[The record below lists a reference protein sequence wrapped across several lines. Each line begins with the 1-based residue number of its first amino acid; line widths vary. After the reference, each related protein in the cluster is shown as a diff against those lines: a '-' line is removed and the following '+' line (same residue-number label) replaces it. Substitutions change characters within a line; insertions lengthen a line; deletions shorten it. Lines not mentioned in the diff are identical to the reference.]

1 VPASPDPA
9 RRLREQQ
16 TFQGEWMMS
25 VYASLVAFIAAASL
39 LTIAPGL
46 DTALVLRTAATL
58 GPRRAALAGL
68 GIAAGC
74 FGWALLVAL
83 GLGALLAA
91 SQAAYTTLRWIGA
104 AYLIWIGYKL
114 LRHPRASFLPERSG
128 ADGRA
133 VAFTTGLLTNLLNPK
148 VGVFYVSFLPQFVPQ
163 GVSVAPYMLLLGAIH
178 ALLGLI
184 WFGCLIIATRPLA
197 RFLEKPSVVQNCDRL
212 TGGMFM
218 AFGVGLALQ
227 SRRV

>member
-1 VPASPDPA
+1 
-9 RRLREQQ
+9 
-16 TFQGEWMMS
+16 MS
-25 VYASLVAFIAAASL
+25 VYASLAAFIAAAGL

-74 FGWALLVAL
+74 FGWAILVAL

-91 SQAAYTTLRWIGA
+91 SQAAYTTLRWVGA
-104 AYLIWIGYKL
+104 AYLVWIGYKL
-114 LRHPRASFLPERSG
+114 LRHPRGSFLPERAAG
-128 ADGRA
+128 DGQR

-163 GVSVAPYMLLLGAIH
+163 GVSAAPYMLLLGAIH
-178 ALLGLI
+178 AVLGLI
-184 WFGCLIIATRPLA
+184 WFGCLIVATRPLA
-197 RFLEKPSVVQNCDRL
+197 RFLARPAVVRNCDRL

>member
-1 VPASPDPA
+1 
-9 RRLREQQ
+9 
-16 TFQGEWMMS
+16 
-25 VYASLVAFIAAASL
+25 
-39 LTIAPGL
+39 
-46 DTALVLRTAATL
+46 
-58 GPRRAALAGL
+58 
-68 GIAAGC
+68 
-74 FGWALLVAL
+74 
-83 GLGALLAA
+83 LAA

-114 LRHPRASFLPERSG
+114 LRQPRASFSPDRSG
-128 ADGRA
+128 ADGKA
-133 VAFTTGLLTNLLNPK
+133 AAFTTGLLTNLLNHK
-148 VGVFYVSFLPQFVPQ
+148 VGMFYVSFLPQFVPP
-163 GVSVAPYMLLLGAIH
+163 GVSVAPYILLLGAIH

-197 RFLEKPSVVQNCDRL
+197 RFLEKPSVVRNCDRL